1 MFHYIDQPHTLSFPV
16 ELVKSESDLIVRSVE
31 NGLGR
36 WTLVVPVISVDAY
49 PFLDFSDLICHL
61 EDTGQVLS
69 DRPVL
74 PDIKETKLASS
85 NQEPSPSEGKNTGI
99 VLVPCHTW
107 KCAPTAISSGVDISE
122 VPGCHLLLQR
132 SSQWGSWK
140 LLQGL
145 VPHELT
151 GYFSVFNLFLLQ
163 WIMVTLP
170 KGCKLDNF
178 ESHTSLKLSFTNI
191 WGFCLN
197 FAECKT
203 FLESNSPGILALCE
217 TGLDGSIY
225 SDNFSLIV
233 YLPLTYS
240 ITYVLG
246 LAVYVKQGL
255 PFAQD
260 LYLENPADSYLCF
273 SLALIH
279 SVSYFFFLYQSPSS
293 SLCTV
298 LDSISTNIDE
308 VLSINSSTVFVF
320 GDFNVHHKD

>member
-1 MFHYIDQPHTLSFPV
+1 MLIIFWISQIWSVTLRIQ
-16 ELVKSESDLIVRSVE
+16 E
-31 NGLGR
+31 
-36 WTLVVPVISVDAY
+36 
-49 PFLDFSDLICHL
+49 
-61 EDTGQVLS
+61 QVFS
-69 DRPVL
+69 DRPVP

-85 NQEPSPSEGKNTGI
+85 NQETSPSGGKNTGK

-122 VPGCHLLLQR
+122 VPGCHLLLQS
-132 SSQWGSWK
+132 SSQWGSRK

-145 VPHELT
+145 VSPELT
-151 GYFSVFNLFLLQ
+151 GYFSVFNQFLLQ
-163 WIMVTLP
+163 WIMVILP

-203 FLESNSPGILALCE
+203 FFESNSPGILALCE
-217 TGLDGSIY
+217 TGLDGLIY
-225 SDNFSLIV
+225 SDNFSVIV
-233 YLPLTYS
+233 YLPLTWKDS

-279 SVSYFFFLYQSPSS
+279 
-293 SLCTV
+293 CV
-298 LDSISTNIDE
+298 LLLFP
-308 VLSINSSTVFVF
+308 LSITFFISVQFWILFQLT
-320 GDFNVHHKD
+320 